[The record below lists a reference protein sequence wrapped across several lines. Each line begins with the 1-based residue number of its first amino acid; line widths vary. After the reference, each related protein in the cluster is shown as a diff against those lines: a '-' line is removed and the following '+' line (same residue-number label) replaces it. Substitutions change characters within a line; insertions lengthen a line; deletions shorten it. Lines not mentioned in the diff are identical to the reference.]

1 VLARRRILGLTALL
15 SALSM
20 ACPAAAQQ
28 ATRAQ
33 VEHDLAGFEQGPDD
47 AAVRAWGADA
57 PALLM
62 TIGNDPAAPPHVRQR
77 AVFAL
82 RHFAPRPAVRDYLR
96 ALTAV
101 PEQGLYVLRAALD
114 ALVMGGG
121 DVATA
126 AGFLDDARVEVRDGA
141 AWALARTSLPAART
155 ALTARLRVER
165 DETVRRTIADALA
178 ASAATRAVH

>member
-1 VLARRRILGLTALL
+1 VSARRRILGLTALL
-15 SALSM
+15 STSAL

-33 VEHDLAGFEQGPDD
+33 VEHDLAGFEQGADD
-47 AAVRAWGADA
+47 ATVRAWGADA

-62 TIGNDPAAPPHVRQR
+62 TIGNDPNEPAHVRQR

-82 RHFAPRPAVRDYLR
+82 RHFAQRPAVRDYLR
-96 ALTAV
+96 ALAAV

-126 AGFLDDARVEVRDGA
+126 AGFLDDPRVDVRDGA
-141 AWALARTSLPAART
+141 AWALARTSNPAARV
-155 ALTARLRVER
+155 ALSARLRVER
-165 DETVRRTIADALA
+165 DETVRRTISDALA
-178 ASAATRAVH
+178 AATRTTH